1 MEIQLPIPTLRVVR
15 EYGEDIKP
23 VKDHS
28 YIVWTDPWSSN
39 RHTVCGPVPD
49 LLMDDMWFDV
59 VGVRK
64 KMVES
69 VVGNIMTVSDIS
81 TIGGK
86 LSL

>member
-28 YIVWTDPWSSN
+28 YIMWTDPWSSN
-39 RHTVCGPVPD
+39 GHTVCGPVPD